1 MRTVNRISRSAILRF
16 GANKLRL
23 FTRDRKGTT
32 AIEFGLVALPFFVFA
47 FSIMLVGMK
56 YFTENAVEHAVE
68 KAAREIRT
76 GQAQKAGK
84 TLADF
89 RNMVC
94 SAAGSYITCDNK
106 LIVHVQSGNE
116 WADITPTPC
125 LTGGSLTPSSGLGTD
140 PLADSSG
147 EAEAVVLVTACYEW
161 DMTQVFVLGGIGAAV
176 GDMGNG
182 SSLVQAVST
191 FKTEPYNN

>member
-1 MRTVNRISRSAILRF
+1 MRNVNRITKSAILRF
-16 GANKLRL
+16 GASKLRL
-23 FTRDRKGTT
+23 FSKDRKGTT
-32 AIEFGLVALPFFVFA
+32 AIEFGLIALPFFVFA

-68 KAAREIRT
+68 KAARDIRT

-84 TLADF
+84 TLDDF
-89 RNMVC
+89 RTMVC
-94 SAAGSYITCDNK
+94 DAAGSYITCDAK
-106 LIVHVQSGNE
+106 LVVHVQSGAE

-125 LTGGSLTPSSGLGTD
+125 LTGGALTPSAGTGTD

-147 EAEAVVLVTACYEW
+147 VAEAVVLVTACYEW
-161 DMTQVFVLGGIGAAV
+161 DMTQVFQLGGIGDAV

-191 FKTEPYNN
+191 FKTEPYND